1 MVVNYSYLGR
11 LVRESIERELNMTHL
26 LRAVG
31 YSEFTYNEGVASR
44 LLSSSLRIK
53 TKGFIRKC
61 EVTVSNYGASL
72 DLKKEY
78 IVALSLQCTLAN
90 KSMIHLTAYVRWDF
104 SFNRTLR
111 FVTVCRGSKSM
122 WDNVLC

>member
-26 LRAVG
+26 LRAVC
-31 YSEFTYNEGVASR
+31 YSEFMYDDGLASR
-44 LLSSSLRIK
+44 LLSSSLRTK

-61 EVTVSNYGASL
+61 VVTVSDYGAHL
-72 DLKKEY
+72 DLKKER
-78 IVALSLQCTLAN
+78 IVALSLQCVLAN
-90 KSMIHLTAYVRWDF
+90 KSMIYLTAYVRWDF

-111 FVTVCRGSKSM
+111 FVTVCRGNRSM